1 MRRMGSE
8 YVKSE
13 ELARKLI
20 SEVDLDKVQKN
31 SETLREFMELL
42 KDPS

>member
-20 SEVDLDKVQKN
+20 SEVDLSRAQRN
-31 SETLREFMELL
+31 SESLREFMELL
-42 KDPS
+42 KDP